1 MDLKRSLS
9 SNASPR
15 CHRSDN
21 NGNKE
26 DFQKLKFGGL
36 QVDTSEIVQKQRR
49 KSKHLSTKWKHSNGS
64 TDNSRSTT
72 PNNIIGKNRVKTKN
86 IQ

>member
-1 MDLKRSLS
+1 M
-9 SNASPR
+9 
-15 CHRSDN
+15 
-21 NGNKE
+21 
-26 DFQKLKFGGL
+26 KFGGL

-72 PNNIIGKNRVKTKN
+72 PNNIIGKIGLKV
-86 IQ
+86 